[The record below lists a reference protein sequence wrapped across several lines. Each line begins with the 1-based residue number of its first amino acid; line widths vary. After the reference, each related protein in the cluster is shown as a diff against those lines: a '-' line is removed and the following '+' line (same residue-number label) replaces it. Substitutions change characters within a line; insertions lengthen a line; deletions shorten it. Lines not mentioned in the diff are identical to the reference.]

1 MRRRFISSVCVIL
14 AAALCAAEENGVEE
28 NGVEDNEVEESSV
41 EDQTP
46 LEALA
51 SPQIAEASAESL
63 EALRPYVFVWIK
75 GAERGRRFRFEEQ
88 LTPLDYLFFAGADPS
103 EIVPENVRI
112 ATLEGT
118 ILPLTPGMPLSG
130 GERILELSTLESD
143 LSPLPEE
150 EPSAGPRLALPQSMD
165 ERRVRITGAV
175 NSPIRVNHQPRWT
188 LRDYLNA
195 AGGLSAEADV
205 AGLWILRPSGQLLRA
220 ERVSQILPGDAILAQ
235 FKPLEEGQGKGPK
248 LRPFAEPAEKSGAPQ
263 RILVT
268 GAVRR
273 PGAFGFHPELTAEDY
288 IRLAGGTTENGEV
301 ERAYAARR
309 DGTLERNPETLEPG
323 DILIVPTMR
332 AERPTNFDQEMR
344 ERARREAR
352 MEMMNESRLT
362 LRRFGDEFFEAGR
375 ERIRQTARR
384 IKLLELEAAQGTA
397 PIPDAPAGTPP
408 LETDAVPPTQPTP
421 QPALVPETLLRN
433 AVTGYIGPLDQLDSN
448 ALLNIPQRRIV
459 SPGDV
464 LRAVWWSAAGNLEPQ
479 RMRLV
484 VSPEGEVNAPPHG
497 RLVVVGKTLG
507 EVEQMLRELT
517 ARETYSDTKLFVTFE
532 SLETVQAAV
541 AGHAF
546 LPGSYALSSAASL
559 FNLLRICGGP
569 NELGSMR
576 RIFLKR
582 GAQTIEIDMYDF
594 LLHGKAD
601 QEQPLRDGDLIYFAP
616 VGRQASIQGEVGRPG
631 IYELKEGEHYAQ
643 LFEMAGGIRP
653 SGFAKSVQ
661 VDSARG
667 GAERI
672 LRNLDVTGGMSDLP
686 PLQDGDHIMIH
697 PLLSEPVNTVQA
709 SGYLK
714 RPGQYEL
721 KEGMRISDL
730 IKAARGLREGAYRTR
745 ADLFRRNADGLTL
758 TLIPVNPE
766 SALSGDADADIPLD
780 PFDRLTIYAE
790 SDAADAPAR
799 KIAAQGAVK
808 RPGNYTR
815 ADGMRVS
822 DLLRIAGGPAPDAY
836 RERALLLRS
845 DIQNRLAL
853 SEPVNLLQLD
863 KNDPIL
869 RDGDA
874 LLILRYDEAVWEP
887 PQSVKVTGAVQ
898 SPGWVPFTQNM
909 RVSDALMRAGGAKAE
924 REPTALL
931 LRKAPSHARVESALV
946 VDLEGALSV
955 GGEADLT
962 LMPEDEIIVYGY
974 GETKWRPPSEAQA
987 IGAVQR
993 GGSYPIQ
1000 DGMRVSML
1008 LFQAG
1013 GVMPNAYLK
1022 RADLYRYLDDYES
1035 RIAVPID
1042 LTKALAGDAEADLEL
1057 RPGDAVRV
1065 WTMREAVF
1073 TPEKTTQLYGA
1084 VQRPDTYPYYEGMT
1098 LRDLI
1103 MLAGGLTPGYGKTVE
1118 IAHARQEKGSPVV
1131 RVDLEAAMAGDP
1143 AHNLVLE
1150 PGDVAA
1156 VRKSGTFQEVP
1167 RSVKVTGEVA
1177 FPGSY
1182 VLEGDDRLSDI
1193 IKRAG
1198 GATESAYLEG
1208 ASMSRRPEH
1217 LLDEAQRESIET
1229 VWEVQR
1235 LLSQQE
1241 YLRQAA
1247 KAQYEAGIQPQGID
1261 SLTEIAAASA
1271 GVLGEGAAPILE
1283 DAGASDWAPSV
1294 SLVTPARQIEQL
1306 FPLGRIVINLPEAL
1320 NRPGGELDLLLEPND
1335 VIHVPKLR
1343 NIIAVTGAVP
1353 ANIATVYV
1361 KGLSVNDY
1369 IEVAGGAAADADME
1383 RVYVAHV
1390 NGSFTRSDQLKNL
1403 SPGDTIIVPTRVV
1416 SEKVSSGFADAANLL
1431 RFAITTAAA
1440 AAVIIIALR

>member
-1 MRRRFISSVCVIL
+1 MRRRFISSVCVML
-14 AAALCAAEENGVEE
+14 AAAFCAAEEIG
-28 NGVEDNEVEESSV
+28 V

-51 SPQIAEASAESL
+51 SPNIAEASAESL
-63 EALRPYVFVWIK
+63 EALRPYVFVWVK
-75 GAERGRRFRFEEQ
+75 GAERGRRFRFEER
-88 LTPLDYLFFAGADPS
+88 LTPLDYLFFAGAEPS
-103 EIVPENVRI
+103 EIVPENVRV

-118 ILPLTPGMPLSG
+118 ILPLTPELPLSG
-130 GERILELSTLESD
+130 GERILELSTLESE

-150 EPSAGPRLALPQSMD
+150 ETAGAPRLALPQSTD
-165 ERRVRITGAV
+165 EQRVRITGAV
-175 NSPIRVNHQPRWT
+175 NSPIRVDHQPRWT

-195 AGGLSAEADV
+195 AGGLSAEADI
-205 AGLWILRPSGQLLRA
+205 AGLWILRPNGQLLQA
-220 ERVSQILPGDAILAQ
+220 EKASQILPGDAILAQ
-235 FKPLEEGQGKGPK
+235 FKPLEDKQGQAPA
-248 LRPFAEPAEKSGAPQ
+248 LRPFAEPTEKSGAQ

-273 PGAFGFHPELTAEDY
+273 PGAFGFQPELTAGDY
-288 IRLAGGTTENGEV
+288 IRLAGGAAEYGDV

-309 DGTLERNPETLEPG
+309 DGTLERNPEPLEPG

-332 AERPTNFDQEMR
+332 AERPANADQERR
-344 ERARREAR
+344 ERIRREAR
-352 MEMMNESRLT
+352 LEMMNESRLT

-384 IKLLELEAAQGTA
+384 IKMLELEAAQGTA
-397 PIPDAPAGTPP
+397 TAPDAPTGTTPP
-408 LETDAVPPTQPTP
+408 GTGAVSPTQPTQPAP
-421 QPALVPETLLRN
+421 QPALLPETLLRN

-464 LRAVWWSAAGNLEPQ
+464 LRAVWWSAAGNVEPQ

-484 VSPEGEVNAPPHG
+484 VSAEGEVNAPPHG

-507 EVEQMLRELT
+507 EVELMLRELT

-541 AGHAF
+541 AGHAY

-569 NELGSMR
+569 NDLGSMR
-576 RIFLKR
+576 TIFLKR

-601 QEQPLRDGDLIYFAP
+601 QEQPLRDGDMIYFAP

-631 IYELKEGEHYAQ
+631 IYELKEGEHYPQ

-721 KEGMRISDL
+721 KESMRVSDL
-730 IKAARGLREGAYRTR
+730 IKAARGLREGAYRAR

-766 SALSGDADADIPLD
+766 SALAGGADADIPLE
-780 PFDRLTIYAE
+780 PFDRLTVYAE

-799 KIAAQGAVK
+799 TAAAQGAVK

-822 DLLRIAGGPAPDAY
+822 DLLRTAGGLAPDAY

-853 SEPVNLLQLD
+853 SEPVNLLQLE

-874 LLILRYDEAVWEP
+874 LLVLRYDEAVWEP
-887 PQSVKVTGAVQ
+887 PRSVKVTGAVQ
-898 SPGWVPFTQNM
+898 SPGWIPFTQNM

-946 VDLEGALSV
+946 IDLEAALSGV
-955 GGEADLT
+955 GEADIT

-974 GETKWRPPSEAQA
+974 GETKWKPPSEAQA

-1035 RIAVPID
+1035 RVAVPID
-1042 LTKALAGDAEADLEL
+1042 LAKALAGDADADLEL

-1084 VQRPDTYPYYEGMT
+1084 VQRPDVYPYYEGMT

-1103 MLAGGLTPGYGKTVE
+1103 QQAGGLTPGYGKTVE

-1193 IKRAG
+1193 VKRAG
-1198 GATESAYLEG
+1198 GATEAAYLEG

-1217 LLDEAQRESIET
+1217 LLDEAQRESIEA
-1229 VWEVQR
+1229 VWDVQK
-1235 LLSQQE
+1235 LLSDQE

-1247 KAQYEAGIQPQGID
+1247 KAQYEAGMKPQGVE
-1261 SLTEIAAASA
+1261 SLTDLASGAA
-1271 GVLGEGAAPILE
+1271 GVLGQGAAPIIQN
-1283 DAGASDWAPSV
+1283 AGASDWTPSV
-1294 SLVTPARQIEQL
+1294 SLVTPARQIEQM
-1306 FPLGRIVINLPEAL
+1306 FPLGRIVINLQDAL
-1320 NRPGGELDLLLEPND
+1320 NRPGEESDLLLEPND

-1361 KGLSVNDY
+1361 KGLSVDDY
-1369 IEVAGGAAADADME
+1369 IDVAGGAVADADME

-1390 NGSFTRSDQLKNL
+1390 NGSFTRSDQLKSL

-1440 AAVIIIALR
+1440 AAVIIIALRR

>member
-1 MRRRFISSVCVIL
+1 MRRRFISAVCVLL
-14 AAALCAAEENGVEE
+14 AAALCAAEESG
-28 NGVEDNEVEESSV
+28 V

-63 EALRPYVFVWIK
+63 EALRPYVFVWVK

-88 LTPLDYLFFAGADPS
+88 LTPLDYLFFAGAEPS
-103 EIVPENVRI
+103 EIVPGNVRI

-118 ILPLTPGMPLSG
+118 ILPLTPGMPLLG
-130 GERILELSTLESD
+130 GERILELSTLESE

-150 EPSAGPRLALPQSMD
+150 ETAGGPRLALPQSMD

-175 NSPIRVNHQPRWT
+175 NSPIRVHHKPRWT

-205 AGLWILRPSGQLLRA
+205 NGLWILRPNGQLLRA
-220 ERVSQILPGDAILAQ
+220 ERVSQILPGDAVLAQ
-235 FKPLEEGQGKGPK
+235 FKPLEEPGQGQK
-248 LRPFAEPAEKSGAPQ
+248 LPPFAEPSDKSGAPQ

-268 GAVRR
+268 GAVQR
-273 PGAFGFHPELTAEDY
+273 PGAFGFQPELTAEDY
-288 IRLAGGTTENGEV
+288 IRLAGGATENGEI
-301 ERAYAARR
+301 ERVYAARR

-332 AERPTNFDQEMR
+332 AEQPANADQAMR

-397 PIPDAPAGTPP
+397 PAPDAAPGTAPS
-408 LETDAVPPTQPTP
+408 ETGAVPPTQPTQPTP

-479 RMRLV
+479 RMRLL

-541 AGHAF
+541 AGHAY

-569 NELGSMR
+569 NDLGSMR
-576 RIFLKR
+576 TIFLKR

-672 LRNLDVTGGMSDLP
+672 LLNLDVTGGMSNLP

-721 KEGMRISDL
+721 KEGMRVSDL
-730 IKAARGLREGAYRTR
+730 IKAARGLREGAYRAR

-766 SALSGDADADIPLD
+766 DALSGGADADIPLE
-780 PFDRLTIYAE
+780 PFDRLTVYAE
-790 SDAADAPAR
+790 TDAMDAPAR
-799 KIAAQGAVK
+799 TIAAQGAVK

-822 DLLRIAGGPAPDAY
+822 DLLRTAGGPAPDAY
-836 RERALLLRS
+836 RERALLLRA
-845 DIQNRLAL
+845 DIQNRLAF

-874 LLILRYDEAVWEP
+874 LLVLRYDEAVWEP

-946 VDLEGALSV
+946 IDLENALSG

-974 GETKWRPPSEAQA
+974 GETKWRPPAEAQA

-1000 DGMRVSML
+1000 DGMCVSML

-1022 RADLYRYLDDYES
+1022 RADLYRYLDDYEN
-1035 RIAVPID
+1035 RIAVPIE
-1042 LTKALAGDAEADLEL
+1042 LEKALAGDAEADLEL

-1073 TPEKTTQLYGA
+1073 APEKTTQLYGA
-1084 VQRPDTYPYYEGMT
+1084 VQRPDTYPYFEGMT

-1118 IAHARQEKGSPVV
+1118 IAHARQEKGSPIV

-1143 AHNLVLE
+1143 AHNLVLK

-1167 RSVKVTGEVA
+1167 RSVKITGEVA

-1198 GATESAYLEG
+1198 GPTESAYLEG

-1217 LLDEAQRESIET
+1217 LLDEAQRDSIET
-1229 VWEVQR
+1229 VWEVQK
-1235 LLSQQE
+1235 LLSEQE

-1261 SLTEIAAASA
+1261 DSLTDIASTSA
-1271 GVLGEGAAPILE
+1271 GVLGGGAAPILE
-1283 DAGASDWAPSV
+1283 GAGASDWTPSV
-1294 SLVTPARQIEQL
+1294 SLVTPAREIEQM
-1306 FPLGRIVINLPEAL
+1306 FPIGRIVINLPEAL
-1320 NRPGGELDLLLEPND
+1320 GSPGGERDLLLEPND

-1343 NIIAVTGAVP
+1343 NVIAVTGAVP

-1383 RVYVAHV
+1383 SVYVAHV
-1390 NGSFTRSDQLKNL
+1390 NGSFTRSDQLKSL

-1416 SEKVSSGFADAANLL
+1416 SEKVSSGFAAAANLL

-1440 AAVIIIALR
+1440 AAVIIVALR